1 MQKTL
6 LICRHAEAYDPYP
19 LQPDFERE
27 LTPHGLHQAN
37 KTGKWLRE
45 NFVKIDQLLSS
56 PAKRASLTART
67 LAGRLYFA
75 EEKISYM
82 PDLYNARESQLL
94 QILSQLPD
102 QAKQVLL
109 VGHNPGITKLARD
122 LAGQHFSYLDPANV
136 VAVSLPF
143 EKWEDICLHSGVLL
157 NHNLAQAL

>member
-56 PAKRASLTART
+56 PAKRAGLTART

-102 QAKQVLL
+102 QARQVLL

-136 VAVSLPF
+136 VAISLPF
-143 EKWEDICLHSGVLL
+143 EKWEDIHFHSGVLL
-157 NHNLAQAL
+157 NHNLAQVL

>member
-1 MQKTL
+1 MQRTL

-37 KTGKWLRE
+37 LTGKWLRE
-45 NFVKIDQLLSS
+45 NFVKIDYLLAS
-56 PAKRASLTART
+56 PAKRANLTART
-67 LAGRLYFA
+67 IAGRLYFA
-75 EEKISYM
+75 EEKIAYI
-82 PDLYNARESQLL
+82 PELYNAREPQLL

-122 LAGQHFSYLDPANV
+122 LAGRHFSYLEPANV
-136 VAVSLPF
+136 VAVTLPL
-143 EKWEDICLHSGVLL
+143 ETWGDIHHTTGLL
-157 NHNLAQAL
+157 LSHNM

>member
-6 LICRHAEAYDPYP
+6 LICRHAEAYDSYP

-56 PAKRASLTART
+56 PAKRAGLTART

-102 QAKQVLL
+102 QARQVLL

-136 VAVSLPF
+136 VAISLPF
-143 EKWEDICLHSGVLL
+143 EKWEDIHLHSGVLL
-157 NHNLAQAL
+157 NHNLAQVL